1 MADPE
6 LAALRAARLNQLQ
19 QSGGAGGQ
27 GGEDAA
33 KRQQEEQ
40 MRGDLLAT
48 VLEPAARERRAYNFM
63 TLPKG
68 LL

>member
-1 MADPE
+1 MDDPE

-19 QSGGAGGQ
+19 QSGGPGGGVGGQ
-27 GGEDAA
+27 GSGEEAA

-48 VLEPAARERRAYNFM
+48 VLEPAARERCAYI
-63 TLPKG
+63 P
-68 LL
+68 